1 MKLVVYDYAGHP
13 FQAQLSRELAARG
26 HDVVHVTCD
35 GYVSGK
41 GRLSGS
47 ADAPAGEPRYASIGA
62 NMLDKSNLVLRA
74 LREFQYGVELAGL
87 LRRERPT
94 LVMSANASIPT
105 LVVMV
110 LYLWLRRI
118 PWVLWHQD
126 VHALAVG
133 KIAAERRSPLYKLAA
148 KVITAGEVW
157 TTRRAA
163 HVVVIADSFV
173 DVHRGWGTADKVTVI
188 PNWAPLDEI
197 VLRPRHND
205 WSAEQ
210 GLDDRPTLVYSGTLG
225 HKHTPELLPRLAA
238 RVRDLGAD
246 VDLVVVN
253 SGPAEPVV
261 RAEAEKLGVPLT
273 YLPFQPYDRLP
284 EVLATGDVLVVILE
298 KSAGAFS
305 VPSKTLSYLCAGRP
319 VLGLMPEENLASV
332 LLERAGCAVFPP
344 DDASIDAAA
353 KWVVE
358 VLQDATLARRLA
370 VDTRALAEAEFNLAD
385 SVAAFERIVLAHT
398 R

>member
-13 FQAQLSRELAARG
+13 FQAQLSRELAALG

-41 GRLSGS
+41 GRLEESED
-47 ADAPAGEPRYASIGA
+47 DATGQPRYASIGSS
-62 NMLDKSNLVLRA
+62 MLDKSNLVNRA

-126 VHALAVG
+126 VHALAVA
-133 KIAAERRSPLYKLAA
+133 KIAAERRSLLYRLAA

-157 TTRRAA
+157 TSRRAA
-163 HVVVIADSFV
+163 HIVVIADSFV
-173 DVHRGWGTADKVTVI
+173 AVHRDWGTDDKVTVI

-197 VLRPRHND
+197 VPRPRHNA
-205 WSAEQ
+205 WSEEF
-210 GLDDRPTLVYSGTLG
+210 GLDVRPTLLYSGTLG

-238 RVRDLGAD
+238 KVRELGAD

-253 SGPAEPVV
+253 SGPAEHVV
-261 RAEAEKLGVPLT
+261 REEAARLDVPLT
-273 YLPFQPYDRLP
+273 YLPFQPYERLP
-284 EVLATGDVLVVILE
+284 EVLGTGDVLVVILE
-298 KSAGAFS
+298 KSAGEFS

-332 LLERAGCAVFPP
+332 LLDRAGCAVFAP
-344 DDASIDAAA
+344 DDASVDAAA

-358 VLQDATLARRLA
+358 VLEDRDLAARLSA
-370 VDTRALAEAEFNLAD
+370 DTRALAETEFNLAD
-385 SVAAFERIVLAHT
+385 SVAAFDRIVRT
-398 R
+398 YSR